1 MKKNR
6 VLYIAIP
13 ILFILA
19 GLVFYEYGYLR
30 IKTEE
35 AVIREEQESKAKTLE
50 KYLSVIAER
59 PDLEKRLAALKEQRK
74 SENAKMVEG
83 ETFSLAAA
91 ALQDMVKSII
101 VSRNGVISSERMGK
115 EEEFTPGPPDPPRDG
130 LPKQKGERTS
140 LPGKEKKEEKKR
152 FRIVQVSFDFTAP
165 DIGVLRDIVFFI
177 ETKTPYLVIKELDA
191 RVRNFRDPRELMVRL
206 DVTALYGGR

>member
-6 VLYIAIP
+6 VLILAVP
-13 ILFILA
+13 ILIILA
-19 GLVFYEYGYLR
+19 GLVVYEYGYLR
-30 IKTEE
+30 IKAEE
-35 AVIREEQESKAKTLE
+35 ALIREEQESKAKTLE

-59 PDLEKRLAALKEQRK
+59 PDLEKRLTALKEQRK

-91 ALQDMVKSII
+91 ALQEMVKSII

-115 EEEFTPGPPDPPRDG
+115 EEEFTPGPPEPPREG
-130 LPKQKGERTS
+130 PAKQKSERT
-140 LPGKEKKEEKKR
+140 PPAGKEKKEEKKR
-152 FRIVQVSFDFTAP
+152 FKIVQVSFDFTAP

-177 ETKTPYLVIKELDA
+177 ETKIPYLVIKDLDA
-191 RVRNFRDPRELMVRL
+191 RVRNFRDPRELTVRL